1 MSHMTLKVFVGFDES
16 ITYHLLVWDTCFKI
30 NFLFCLSMTRLLTH
44 WPCQVVVPDRPG
56 WARNPPDLAGR
67 HSSLLSSPS
76 SPQLASRRTSRRWRS
91 HETHL
96 ILKRRCSCLLPSQP
110 GQFPGPDIVRFLFYT
125 FCLHWISNLA
135 YWMMP
140 LESSQWIT
148 SIGIKSVC
156 RFRLLRFKRY
166 YES

>member
-1 MSHMTLKVFVGFDES
+1 MNQLHIICLFEILVLRSIFFSVFPWLACWLTG
-16 ITYHLLVWDTCFKI
+16 
-30 NFLFCLSMTRLLTH
+30 RLTGR
-44 WPCQVVVPDRPG
+44 VVPGPG
-56 WARNPPDLAGR
+56 AARNPPDLAGR

-125 FCLHWISNLA
+125 FCFHWISNLA

>member
-1 MSHMTLKVFVGFDES
+1 MNQLHIICLFEILVLRSIFFSVFP
-16 ITYHLLVWDTCFKI
+16 
-30 NFLFCLSMTRLLTH
+30 CLACWLTGRLTGR
-44 WPCQVVVPDRPG
+44 VVPGPG
-56 WARNPPDLAGR
+56 AARNPPDLAGR

-125 FCLHWISNLA
+125 FCLHCISNLA

>member
-1 MSHMTLKVFVGFDES
+1 MNQLHIICLFEILVLRSIFFSVFQWLACWLTG
-16 ITYHLLVWDTCFKI
+16 
-30 NFLFCLSMTRLLTH
+30 RLTGR
-44 WPCQVVVPDRPG
+44 VVPGPG
-56 WARNPPDLAGR
+56 AARNPPDLAGR

>member
-1 MSHMTLKVFVGFDES
+1 MNQLHIICLFEILVLRSIFFSVFPWLACWLTG
-16 ITYHLLVWDTCFKI
+16 
-30 NFLFCLSMTRLLTH
+30 RLTGR
-44 WPCQVVVPDRPG
+44 VVPGPG
-56 WARNPPDLAGR
+56 AARNPPDLAGR
-67 HSSLLSSPS
+67 HSSLLSSPT

>member
-1 MSHMTLKVFVGFDES
+1 MNQLHIICLFEILVLRSIFFSVFPWLACWLTG
-16 ITYHLLVWDTCFKI
+16 
-30 NFLFCLSMTRLLTH
+30 RLTGR
-44 WPCQVVVPDRPG
+44 VVPGPG
-56 WARNPPDLAGR
+56 AARNPPDLAGR

>member
-1 MSHMTLKVFVGFDES
+1 MNQLHIICLFEILVLRSIFFSVFPWLACWLTG
-16 ITYHLLVWDTCFKI
+16 
-30 NFLFCLSMTRLLTH
+30 RLTGR
-44 WPCQVVVPDRPG
+44 VVPGPG
-56 WARNPPDLAGR
+56 AARTRNPPDLAGR

>member
-1 MSHMTLKVFVGFDES
+1 
-16 ITYHLLVWDTCFKI
+16 
-30 NFLFCLSMTRLLTH
+30 MTRLLTH

-96 ILKRRCSCLLPSQP
+96 ILKRRCFYMVIPWRYLPCEGCSIFTIGIP
-110 GQFPGPDIVRFLFYT
+110 GFTGIV
-125 FCLHWISNLA
+125 FCLQNSWRRPCITATQIKQSARRLSIIWKMGILNLHFFVH
-135 YWMMP
+135 
-140 LESSQWIT
+140 LVRE
-148 SIGIKSVC
+148 
-156 RFRLLRFKRY
+156 
-166 YES
+166 

>member
-1 MSHMTLKVFVGFDES
+1 MIVGFDES

-56 WARNPPDLAGR
+56 WARNTPDLAGR

-76 SPQLASRRTSRRWRS
+76 SLQHHAELHGDGVPTRLTWSWKGDVPVFFRVSRANFRVLS
-91 HETHL
+91 
-96 ILKRRCSCLLPSQP
+96 
-110 GQFPGPDIVRFLFYT
+110 PDIVRFLFYT

>member
-1 MSHMTLKVFVGFDES
+1 
-16 ITYHLLVWDTCFKI
+16 
-30 NFLFCLSMTRLLTH
+30 
-44 WPCQVVVPDRPG
+44 
-56 WARNPPDLAGR
+56 
-67 HSSLLSSPS
+67 
-76 SPQLASRRTSRRWRS
+76 
-91 HETHL
+91 
-96 ILKRRCSCLLPSQP
+96 LKRRCSCLLPSQP

-125 FCLHWISNLA
+125 FCLHCISNLA

>member
-1 MSHMTLKVFVGFDES
+1 MRHMTLKVIVGFDDS
-16 ITYHLLVWDTCFKI
+16 ITYYLLIWDTCFKM

-44 WPCQVVVPDRPG
+44 WPSHWPCCTGPRRG
-56 WARNPPDLAGR
+56 
-67 HSSLLSSPS
+67 SKSPRFGGTPFFVAFFTIVTS
-76 SPQLASRRTSRRWRS
+76 TSCRTSRRWRS

-125 FCLHWISNLA
+125 FCLHCISNLA